1 MTVWD
6 AFFMILTVIPA
17 AKFLREIFMKLV
29 ARAGGINEEAMAGKG
44 MLMLGIG
51 ASLVGGAKKMIPGMS
66 GGVPLMSGGEG
77 TNGMPPGYNGFSGAL
92 GGNSG
97 LNPSI
102 PSQTLNLP
110 SITQSRGTAGGGPA
124 LGGYT
129 MARPPVSVPTGGGP
143 AAGVANGL
151 DPVGSPLPSGYR
163 QSSSGLI
170 LPSGVGDTGGETSA
184 PAAPTQRQS
193 AMQEMLS
200 GQGLQKSGNVGKL
213 LGVASAVG
221 APTVAPITAGVMGA
235 AAKPVYAVTKMA
247 GSLTAE
253 TYRQLKDGKGLS
265 SPAEAVKA
273 YTGHQSV
280 LKGTASMAGAATASL
295 FGSKA
300 ASYVAGAFNPSVD
313 NRIDWKKG
321 LFNVEQN

>member
-44 MLMLGIG
+44 MLLLGLG
-51 ASLVGGAKKMIPGMS
+51 AALATGRRKMIPGLGS
-66 GGVPLMSGGEG
+66 GLPLLAGNGGGGVPYDSPGMGGAMG
-77 TNGMPPGYNGFSGAL
+77 VG
-92 GGNSG
+92 SG
-97 LNPSI
+97 LNASM

-110 SITQSRGTAGGGPA
+110 SITQSRGAA
-124 LGGYT
+124 AGYT
-129 MARPPVSVPTGGGP
+129 MARPPVSVQTGGEP
-143 AAGVANGL
+143 AAGIAGGSG
-151 DPVGSPLPSGYR
+151 PAGSPLPSGYR

-170 LPSGVGDTGGETSA
+170 LPSGAGDTGGDSYA
-184 PAAPTQRQS
+184 PAASAPKQS

-200 GQGLQKSGNVGKL
+200 RQGLHKAGNVGKL

-221 APTVAPITAGVMGA
+221 APAVAPITAGVMGA

-253 TYRQLKDGKGLS
+253 TYRQYKDGKGLS
-265 SPAEAVKA
+265 SPVEAVRA
-273 YTGHQSV
+273 YTGQQSAMR
-280 LKGTASMAGAATASL
+280 GAASMAGAATASA

-300 ASYVAGAFNPSVD
+300 ANYVAGAFNPSVD
-313 NRIDWKKG
+313 NRIDWKSG
-321 LFNVEQN
+321 LFKRDN